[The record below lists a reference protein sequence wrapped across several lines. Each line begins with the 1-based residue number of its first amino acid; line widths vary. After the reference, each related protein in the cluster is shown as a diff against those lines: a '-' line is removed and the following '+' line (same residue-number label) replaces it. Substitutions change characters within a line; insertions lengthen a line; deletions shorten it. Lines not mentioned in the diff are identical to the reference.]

1 MFNHGYLELDE
12 DDFRVDWM
20 RVYNTGGT
28 FDYEGKPVRVVPN
41 NNMFKITE
49 EDPTLKVK
57 TLTNNVEVKV
67 EVQVLNK
74 EFVDMLSVEQLEA
87 FANTNQLDISGVKK
101 TKTALVEFLQDNGRI
116 K

>member
-1 MFNHGYLELDE
+1 
-12 DDFRVDWM
+12 M
-20 RVYNTGGT
+20 RVYNSGGT

-41 NNMFKITE
+41 NNMFRITE

-57 TLTNNVEVKV
+57 TVTQNVEVKV

-74 EFVDMLSVEQLEA
+74 EFIDILSVEQLEV
-87 FANTNQLDISGVKK
+87 FANTNKLDISAVKK
-101 TKTALVEFLQDNGRI
+101 TKAALVEFLTGTGHI